1 MLSQLCSKG
10 VRGRKGDHLII
21 FSYKYEVNLFQI
33 LNLDNTKLCP
43 SSQKFG
49 REEWLTIFC
58 VLLALANMVLFTNLL
73 YDYYQYYVNGKLPKI
88 IKWIP
93 YLQKLDVSSKYNM
106 STFISHHLISWLF
119 ARGQSEQRFEWH
131 KIISLWPHTNIING
145 AATNNTTAEIV
156 AKSRVIIT

>member
-1 MLSQLCSKG
+1 MTIFKNLKVKIADVEAMICSANSVPKELEG
-10 VRGRKGDHLII
+10 EKVTTLII

-58 VLLALANMVLFTNLL
+58 ILLALANMVLFTNLL

-93 YLQKLDVSSKYNM
+93 YL
-106 STFISHHLISWLF
+106 
-119 ARGQSEQRFEWH
+119 
-131 KIISLWPHTNIING
+131 
-145 AATNNTTAEIV
+145 
-156 AKSRVIIT
+156 